1 MTAMKDNS
9 KTIARS
15 FLWSFT
21 AATLMGGFFAAT
33 TLFNT
38 PEGKPS
44 PSFSGLLIWNFVA
57 FYIWA
62 ALFPAIKEV
71 CRRYRL
77 EDRPNFSRNL
87 PIHIVSAVLFMGV
100 HLITFVSI
108 QWIVGSPRVAKLGAY
123 DKLLEYYMRALMDTQ
138 VIVYLSILAGAHMIN
153 YYRRYRNEELRASN
167 LRSELAEL
175 NLQSLRMQLNPHFLF
190 NTLNVITELIHKDPD
205 AAERMVM
212 TLSDLLRSSLA
223 SSNEQKIPLSKELE
237 FVEQYLAIQKMRFG
251 DRLTV
256 VKEIEPGL
264 ENALVPNMLLQP
276 LVENAVQHGI
286 APSIDGGAVMLH
298 AFSSAGRITLEVIDT
313 GVGFCA
319 NGETIALESSNTF
332 SHGSSQP
339 AKLHESM
346 AYAGT
351 AGLLSPAIGSDISH
365 QTISVA
371 TEDCHK
377 KHHGIGLTNTR
388 ARLQELYGS
397 KHTFRIENNPLGG
410 VRISIEIPAE

>member
-1 MTAMKDNS
+1 MKN
-9 KTIARS
+9 IARA

-33 TLFNT
+33 TVFNT
-38 PEGKPS
+38 AEGKPT
-44 PSFSGLLIWNFVA
+44 PSFWGMLIWNFVA

-77 EDRPNFSRNL
+77 EDRPNFARNL
-87 PIHIVSAVLFMGV
+87 PIHIVSAFIFMGL
-100 HLITFVSI
+100 HLVTFVTL
-108 QWIVGSPRVAKLGAY
+108 QWVVGSPRALKLGAY
-123 DKLLEYYMRALMDTQ
+123 DKLLESYMRALMDTQ

-153 YYRRYRNEELRASN
+153 YYRRYRSEELRASN

-190 NTLNVITELIHKDPD
+190 NTLNAITELIHKDPD

-223 SSNEQKIPLSKELE
+223 SLNEQKIPLSKELE

-276 LVENAVQHGI
+276 VAENAVQHGI

-298 AFSSAGRITLEVIDT
+298 AFSSQGRITLEVIDT
-313 GVGFCA
+313 GVGFYA
-319 NGETIALESSNTF
+319 QDSDMSSENSNSF

-339 AKLHESM
+339 AKLRESM

-351 AGLLSPAIGSDISH
+351 AGRLSPAIQSEISH
-365 QTISVA
+365 STISVA
-371 TEDCHK
+371 TEDCQK

-388 ARLQELYGS
+388 ARLKELYGS
-397 KHTFRIENNPLGG
+397 KHNFRIENNPLGG

>member
-1 MTAMKDNS
+1 
-9 KTIARS
+9 
-15 FLWSFT
+15 
-21 AATLMGGFFAAT
+21 MGGFFAAT
-33 TLFNT
+33 TVFNT
-38 PEGKPS
+38 PEGKPT
-44 PSFSGLLIWNFVA
+44 PSFSGLLVWNFVA

-62 ALFPAIKEV
+62 ALFPVIKEL

-77 EDRPNFSRNL
+77 EDRPNFARNL
-87 PIHIVSAVLFMGV
+87 PIHIVSAGLFMGL
-100 HLITFVSI
+100 HLITFVTI
-108 QWIVGSPRVAKLGAY
+108 QWIVGSPRVEKLGTY
-123 DKLLEYYMRALMDTQ
+123 SKLLEHYMHALMDTE

-153 YYRRYRNEELRASN
+153 YYRRFRLEELRASN

-190 NTLNVITELIHKDPD
+190 NTLNVITELIHKDAD

-223 SSNEQKIPLSKELE
+223 SLNEQKIPLSKELE

-256 VKEIEPGL
+256 VKEIEHGL

-286 APSIDGGAVMLH
+286 APSIAGGAVMIH
-298 AFSSAGRITLEVIDT
+298 AYADAGRLTLEVIDT

-319 NGETIALESSNTF
+319 EADNVQDGGSNTF
-332 SHGSSQP
+332 SHDSSQM
-339 AKLHESM
+339 AKQMQSM
-346 AYAGT
+346 AYATG
-351 AGLLSPAIGSDISH
+351 AGRLSPAIPSSISGH
-365 QTISVA
+365 EIAVA
-371 TEDCHK
+371 TDDHQK
-377 KHHGIGLTNTR
+377 KHHGIGLSNTR

-397 KHTFRIENNPLGG
+397 RHSFRIENDSRGG
-410 VRISIEIPAE
+410 VRISIEIPVE

>member
-1 MTAMKDNS
+1 
-9 KTIARS
+9 
-15 FLWSFT
+15 
-21 AATLMGGFFAAT
+21 MGGFFAAT
-33 TLFNT
+33 TIFNT
-38 PEGKPS
+38 PEGKPT
-44 PSFSGLLIWNFVA
+44 PSFSGLLVWNFVA

-62 ALFPAIKEV
+62 ALFPIIKEL
-71 CRRYRL
+71 CRQYRL
-77 EDRPNFSRNL
+77 EDRPNFARNL
-87 PIHIVSAVLFMGV
+87 PIHIVSSVLFMGL
-100 HLITFVSI
+100 HLLVFVTL
-108 QWIVGSPRVAKLGAY
+108 QWLVGSPRAEKLGSY
-123 DKLLEYYMRALMDTQ
+123 DKLLMSFMRALIDTQ
-138 VIVYLSILAGAHMIN
+138 MIVYLSILAGAHMIN
-153 YYRRYRNEELRASN
+153 YYRRYRSEELRASN

-190 NTLNVITELIHKDPD
+190 NTLNAITELIHKDPD

-223 SSNEQKIPLSKELE
+223 SLNEQKIPLSKELE

-256 VKEIEPGL
+256 VKEIESGL

-298 AFSSAGRITLEVIDT
+298 AYSSAGRLTLEVIDT
-313 GVGFCA
+313 GVGFCDEA
-319 NGETIALESSNTF
+319 NDVSLESPNTF
-332 SHGSSQP
+332 LHGSSQP
-339 AKLHESM
+339 AKLRERM
-346 AYAGT
+346 AYADT
-351 AGLLSPAIGSDISH
+351 AGMLSPAVQSEISQ

-371 TEDCHK
+371 TEDCQK

-388 ARLQELYGS
+388 ARLKELYGS